1 MKDDDISGQVR
12 GLIRHAI
19 GDGCCTLGYVATRL
33 AISPRTLQRR
43 LAAQGVTFKDL
54 VIELRME
61 LACQLL
67 EATNIP
73 MGQLAQRLGYT
84 EASAFT
90 RAFRQHTGKPPR
102 LWRKE
107 QRTFL
112 NRAKLHTN
120 INVRGIQ

>member
-12 GLIRHAI
+12 GLIRHSI
-19 GDGCCTLGYVATRL
+19 GHGCCTLGQVATSL

-67 EATNIP
+67 EGTNIP
-73 MGQLAQRLGYT
+73 MGRLAQRVGYT

-90 RAFRQHTGKPPR
+90 RAFRQHTGKTPR
-102 LWRKE
+102 LWRNEK
-107 QRTFL
+107 RMFV
-112 NRAKLHTN
+112 NRAEMYPN
-120 INVRGIQ
+120 IDMRGIQ

>member
-12 GLIRHAI
+12 GLIRHTI
-19 GDGCCTLGYVATRL
+19 GHGCCSLVQVATRL

-43 LAAQGVTFKDL
+43 LAAQGITFKDL

-67 EATNIP
+67 EGTNMP
-73 MGQLAQRLGYT
+73 MGQLAQRVGYT

-90 RAFRQHTGKPPR
+90 RAFRQHKGKTPKR
-102 LWRKE
+102 WRKE
-107 QRTFL
+107 KRTFA
-112 NRAKLHTN
+112 NRARMYTN
-120 INVRGIQ
+120 IDVKRI